1 MSYLDGLGFKLYEHV
16 CAFYKLKS
24 DVHTFCVATWHCTHF
39 YIKSVGAGK
48 TSTFSI
54 LTGEQSPTEGT
65 AIIAGYDIRTDI
77 RKVCYIHTS
86 IVLQ

>member
-1 MSYLDGLGFKLYEHV
+1 MYILS
-16 CAFYKLKS
+16 
-24 DVHTFCVATWHCTHF
+24 TWLHAWIYIVMCT
-39 YIKSVGAGK
+39 VGAGK

-77 RKVCYIHTS
+77 RKVYS
-86 IVLQ
+86 YVL